1 LSFIAEQAGGMA
13 TDGHGRILDIQP
25 TSLHQR
31 TPLYIGSKKMVEEVG
46 EFLKVGKES
55 AVKV

>member
-1 LSFIAEQAGGMA
+1 
-13 TDGHGRILDIQP
+13 
-25 TSLHQR
+25 LHQR
-31 TPLYIGSKKMVEEVG
+31 TPLYIGSKKMVAKVG